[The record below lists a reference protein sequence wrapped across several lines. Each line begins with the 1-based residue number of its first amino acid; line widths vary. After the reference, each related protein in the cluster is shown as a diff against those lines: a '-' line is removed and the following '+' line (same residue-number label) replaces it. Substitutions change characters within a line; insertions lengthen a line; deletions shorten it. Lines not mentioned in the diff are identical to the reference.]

1 MIAIVDIFGGYGN
14 QLFQICFAL
23 FLKKNGYNPYLYTFD
38 NNNSQ
43 DHNIYIVNENNFD
56 LRKINSLNQNL
67 IRMTKKINSIDK
79 ILFSVLKQDVI
90 PEIKKL
96 NFPNK
101 KPITSFNGFWQDKY
115 FVDEIFE
122 EFKSGLLESKIIK
135 DSYEFTPSKG
145 STAVHIRRGDNPAYL
160 PLNYYKTAI
169 EKASSINN
177 FSFDIFTD
185 DPNWVDS
192 CVEFKNANNIFGPS
206 LKDDIKTDTIKTFA
220 NMLKYENYIISN
232 STYSWWAAKIGEK
245 RNSKIYYPFPHRPTH
260 HPDIYYENW
269 IKVNHN

>member
-43 DHNIYIVNENNFD
+43 DHNIYIVDENNFG

-79 ILFSVLKQDVI
+79 ILFSILEQDVI

-122 EFKSGLLESKIIK
+122 EFKPGLLESNC
-135 DSYEFTPSKG
+135 G
-145 STAVHIRRGDNPAYL
+145 
-160 PLNYYKTAI
+160 
-169 EKASSINN
+169 
-177 FSFDIFTD
+177 
-185 DPNWVDS
+185 
-192 CVEFKNANNIFGPS
+192 
-206 LKDDIKTDTIKTFA
+206 
-220 NMLKYENYIISN
+220 
-232 STYSWWAAKIGEK
+232 
-245 RNSKIYYPFPHRPTH
+245 
-260 HPDIYYENW
+260 
-269 IKVNHN
+269 